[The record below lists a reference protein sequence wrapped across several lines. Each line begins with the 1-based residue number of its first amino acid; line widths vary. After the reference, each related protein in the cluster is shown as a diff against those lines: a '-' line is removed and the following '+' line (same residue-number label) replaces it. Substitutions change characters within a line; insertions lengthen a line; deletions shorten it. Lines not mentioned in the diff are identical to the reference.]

1 MTKFWLITQRECKER
16 LSQRGFW
23 WMLILGPMV
32 VLFLLVALLLAADQG
47 KEKIKV
53 LIADPGQIM
62 EHKVLAQQE
71 KYIEYFFLDA
81 YLEIDEFKDA
91 KAYQEFDVLLELNE
105 KVLNNKKCFVFYR
118 EQPSID
124 TRMQLK
130 FEVERR
136 IEEILAKE
144 FSALSVQAFR
154 SIKQG
159 LIFDFRDLDDPKNE
173 AKETSSWTGFALGA
187 FILLFVGI
195 YGMTIFRAT
204 VKEKSNRIVEV
215 LLASVKPSQ
224 LMMGKIAGIGLVAL
238 LQLFGWILVM
248 GLGFW
253 ILRHTLFVDLLDPS
267 YWQGTAGV
275 RLNPLSDFLFEKL
288 NFGFLLFHFLLFF
301 LASFFFYGALFSVLG
316 ARSAADADGQQ
327 FLIPLLLL
335 IVFGLVA
342 GGFYIYYPAAGLSN
356 FFQYL
361 PFSSPVLA
369 MIQLTQGATLDTYM
383 TVLLSWLVLVLCAI
397 LLLWLASRWY
407 KKTILKF

>member
-71 KYIEYFFLDA
+71 KYIEYYFLDA

-369 MIQLTQGATLDTYM
+369 MIQLTQGATLDAYM
-383 TVLLSWLVLVLCAI
+383 TVMLSWLVLVLCAI

>member
-1 MTKFWLITQRECKER
+1 MSKFWLITLRECKER
-16 LSQRGFW
+16 LNQRGFW
-23 WMLILGPMV
+23 WMLVIGPLV
-32 VLFLLVALLLAADQG
+32 VLLLLVGLLFAADQG

-71 KYIEYFFLDA
+71 KYVSYYFIDN
-81 YLEIDEFKDA
+81 YLELEEFEKA
-91 KAYQEFDVLLELNE
+91 KAYKEFDVLLELNE

-118 EQPSID
+118 EQLSMD

-136 IEEILAKE
+136 IEEILANE
-144 FSALSVQAFR
+144 FSALSAQAFR

-204 VKEKSNRIVEV
+204 VKEKSSRIVEV
-215 LLASVKPSQ
+215 LLASVKPQQ

-238 LQLFGWILVM
+238 LQLFGWVLLMSI
-248 GLGFW
+248 GFYL
-253 ILRHTLFVDLLDPS
+253 LRHTLFVDILDPT
-267 YWQGTAGV
+267 YWQSTAGI
-275 RLNPLSDFLFEKL
+275 RLNPLSDLLFEEL
-288 NFGFLLFHFLLFF
+288 NFGFLLLHLFLFF
-301 LASFFFYGALFSVLG
+301 IGSFFFFGALFSVLG
-316 ARSAADADGQQ
+316 ARSAADSDGQQ

-335 IVFGLVA
+335 IAFGLIA
-342 GGFYIYYPAAGLSN
+342 GVFYILYPGANTAA
-356 FFQYL
+356 FFKYL
-361 PFSSPVLA
+361 PFSSPVLS
-369 MIQLTQGATLDTYM
+369 MIQLTQGATLDAY
-383 TVLLSWLVLVLCAI
+383 VSILISWFI
-397 LLLWLASRWY
+397 LLLSSIVLLWLGGRWY
-407 KKTILKF
+407 KKSILKF

>member
-1 MTKFWLITQRECKER
+1 MTKFWLITLRECKER
-16 LSQRGFW
+16 ISQRGFW
-23 WMLILGPMV
+23 WMLILGPLV
-32 VLFLLVALLLAADQG
+32 VLLLLISLLFAADQG

-71 KYIEYFFLDA
+71 KYIEYYFLDS
-81 YLEIDEFKDA
+81 YLELNEFEQA
-91 KAYQEFDVLLELNE
+91 KAYKDFDVLLELNE

-118 EQPSID
+118 EQLSLD

-136 IEEILAKE
+136 IEEILAHE
-144 FSALSVQAFR
+144 FSALSAQAFR

-173 AKETSSWTGFALGA
+173 AKETSSWTGFAIGA

-204 VKEKSNRIVEV
+204 VKEKSSRIVEV
-215 LLASVKPSQ
+215 LLASVKPQQ

-238 LQLFGWILVM
+238 LQLFGWVLLLGI
-248 GLGFW
+248 GFW
-253 ILRHTLFVDLLDPS
+253 ILRQTLFVDLLDPS

-275 RLNPLSDFLFEKL
+275 RLNPLSDLLFEELNYGFLF
-288 NFGFLLFHFLLFF
+288 GHFLLFF
-301 LASFFFYGALFSVLG
+301 VGSFFFYGALFSVLG
-316 ARSAADADGQQ
+316 ARSAADSDGQQ

-342 GGFYIYYPAAGLSN
+342 GVFYIFYPASGSAQFLL
-356 FFQYL
+356 YL
-361 PFSSPVLA
+361 PFSSPVLS
-369 MIQLTQGATLDTYM
+369 MIQLTQGATLDAYISI
-383 TVLLSWLVLVLCAI
+383 LLSWLVLILSSV

-407 KKTILKF
+407 KKSILKF

>member
-71 KYIEYFFLDA
+71 KYIEYYFLDA

-173 AKETSSWTGFALGA
+173 AKETSSWTGFTLGA

-369 MIQLTQGATLDTYM
+369 MIQLTQGATLDAYM

>member
-71 KYIEYFFLDA
+71 KYIEYYFLDA

-105 KVLNNKKCFVFYR
+105 KVLNNKKCFIFYR

-369 MIQLTQGATLDTYM
+369 MIQLTQGATLDAYM
-383 TVLLSWLVLVLCAI
+383 TVLLSLLVLVLCAI

>member
-71 KYIEYFFLDA
+71 KYIEYYFLDA

-253 ILRHTLFVDLLDPS
+253 VLRNTLFVDLLDPS

-275 RLNPLSDFLFEKL
+275 RLNPLSNFLFEKL

-369 MIQLTQGATLDTYM
+369 MIQLTQGATLDAYM

>member
-1 MTKFWLITQRECKER
+1 MTKSWLITLRECKER
-16 LSQRGFW
+16 ISQRGFW
-23 WMLILGPMV
+23 WMLILGPLV
-32 VLFLLVALLLAADQG
+32 VLLLLISLLFAADQG

-71 KYIEYFFLDA
+71 KYIEYYFLDS
-81 YLEIDEFKDA
+81 YLELNEFEQA
-91 KAYQEFDVLLELNE
+91 KAYKDFDVLLELNE

-118 EQPSID
+118 EQLSLD
-124 TRMQLK
+124 TRLQLK

-136 IEEILAKE
+136 IEEILAHE
-144 FSALSVQAFR
+144 FSALSAQAFR

-173 AKETSSWTGFALGA
+173 AKETSSWTGFAIGA

-204 VKEKSNRIVEV
+204 VKEKSSRIVEV
-215 LLASVKPSQ
+215 LLASVKPQQ

-238 LQLFGWILVM
+238 LQLFGWVLLLGI
-248 GLGFW
+248 GFW
-253 ILRHTLFVDLLDPS
+253 ILRQTLFVDLLDPS

-275 RLNPLSDFLFEKL
+275 RLNPLSDLLFEELNYGFLF
-288 NFGFLLFHFLLFF
+288 GHFLLFF
-301 LASFFFYGALFSVLG
+301 VGSFFFYGALFSVLG
-316 ARSAADADGQQ
+316 ARSAADSDGQQ

-342 GGFYIYYPAAGLSN
+342 GVFYIFYPASGSAQFLL
-356 FFQYL
+356 YL
-361 PFSSPVLA
+361 PFSSPVLS
-369 MIQLTQGATLDTYM
+369 MIQLTQGATLDAYISI
-383 TVLLSWLVLVLCAI
+383 LLSWLVLILSSV

-407 KKTILKF
+407 KKSILKF

>member
-1 MTKFWLITQRECKER
+1 
-16 LSQRGFW
+16 
-23 WMLILGPMV
+23 
-32 VLFLLVALLLAADQG
+32 
-47 KEKIKV
+47 
-53 LIADPGQIM
+53 
-62 EHKVLAQQE
+62 
-71 KYIEYFFLDA
+71 
-81 YLEIDEFKDA
+81 
-91 KAYQEFDVLLELNE
+91 
-105 KVLNNKKCFVFYR
+105 
-118 EQPSID
+118 
-124 TRMQLK
+124 
-130 FEVERR
+130 
-136 IEEILAKE
+136 
-144 FSALSVQAFR
+144 
-154 SIKQG
+154 
-159 LIFDFRDLDDPKNE
+159 
-173 AKETSSWTGFALGA
+173 
-187 FILLFVGI
+187 
-195 YGMTIFRAT
+195 
-204 VKEKSNRIVEV
+204 
-215 LLASVKPSQ
+215 
-224 LMMGKIAGIGLVAL
+224 MMGKIAGIGLVAL

-253 ILRHTLFVDLLDPS
+253 VLRHTLFVDLLDPS

-342 GGFYIYYPAAGLSN
+342 GGFYIYYPAAVLSN

-369 MIQLTQGATLDTYM
+369 MIQLTQGATLDAYM
-383 TVLLSWLVLVLCAI
+383 TVMLSWLVLVLSAI

>member
-1 MTKFWLITQRECKER
+1 
-16 LSQRGFW
+16 
-23 WMLILGPMV
+23 MV

-71 KYIEYFFLDA
+71 KYIEYYFLDA

-369 MIQLTQGATLDTYM
+369 MIQLTQGATLDAYM

>member
-71 KYIEYFFLDA
+71 KYIEYYFLDA

-253 ILRHTLFVDLLDPS
+253 VLRNTLFVDLLDPS
-267 YWQGTAGV
+267 FWQGTAGV

-369 MIQLTQGATLDTYM
+369 MIQLTQGATLDAYM

>member
-71 KYIEYFFLDA
+71 KYIEYYFLDA

>member
-71 KYIEYFFLDA
+71 KYIEYYFLDA
-81 YLEIDEFKDA
+81 YLEIDEFKAA

-253 ILRHTLFVDLLDPS
+253 VLRHTLFVDLLDPS
-267 YWQGTAGV
+267 YWQDTAGV

-369 MIQLTQGATLDTYM
+369 MIQLTQGATLDAYM
-383 TVLLSWLVLVLCAI
+383 TVMLSWLVLVLCAI

>member
-71 KYIEYFFLDA
+71 KYIEYYFLDA
-81 YLEIDEFKDA
+81 YLEIEEFKDA

-369 MIQLTQGATLDTYM
+369 MIQLTQGATLDAYM

>member
-71 KYIEYFFLDA
+71 KYIEYYFLDA
-81 YLEIDEFKDA
+81 YLEIDEFKAA

-144 FSALSVQAFR
+144 FSALSAQAFR

-253 ILRHTLFVDLLDPS
+253 VLRHTLFVDLLDPS

-369 MIQLTQGATLDTYM
+369 MIQLTQGATLDAYM

>member
-71 KYIEYFFLDA
+71 KYIEYYFLDA

-159 LIFDFRDLDDPKNE
+159 LIFDFRDLNDPKNE

-369 MIQLTQGATLDTYM
+369 MIQLTQGATLDAYM

-397 LLLWLASRWY
+397 LLLWMASRWY

>member
-71 KYIEYFFLDA
+71 KYIEYYFLDA

-253 ILRHTLFVDLLDPS
+253 VLRHTLFVDLLDPS

-301 LASFFFYGALFSVLG
+301 LASFFF
-316 ARSAADADGQQ
+316 
-327 FLIPLLLL
+327 
-335 IVFGLVA
+335 
-342 GGFYIYYPAAGLSN
+342 
-356 FFQYL
+356 
-361 PFSSPVLA
+361 
-369 MIQLTQGATLDTYM
+369 
-383 TVLLSWLVLVLCAI
+383 
-397 LLLWLASRWY
+397 
-407 KKTILKF
+407 

>member
-71 KYIEYFFLDA
+71 KYIEYYFLDA

-224 LMMGKIAGIGLVAL
+224 LMMGKIAGIGLIAL

-253 ILRHTLFVDLLDPS
+253 VLRNTLFVDLLDPS

-369 MIQLTQGATLDTYM
+369 MIQLTQGATLDAYM
-383 TVLLSWLVLVLCAI
+383 TVMLSWLVLVLCAI

>member
-1 MTKFWLITQRECKER
+1 MTKFWLITLRECKER
-16 LSQRGFW
+16 ISQRGFW
-23 WMLILGPMV
+23 WMLILGPLV
-32 VLFLLVALLLAADQG
+32 VLLLLISLLFAADQG

-71 KYIEYFFLDA
+71 KYIEYYFLDS
-81 YLEIDEFKDA
+81 YLELNEFEQA
-91 KAYQEFDVLLELNE
+91 KAYKDFDVLLELNE

-118 EQPSID
+118 EQLSLD

-136 IEEILAKE
+136 IEEILAHE
-144 FSALSVQAFR
+144 FSALSAQAFR

-173 AKETSSWTGFALGA
+173 AKETSSWTGFAIGA

-204 VKEKSNRIVEV
+204 VKEKSSRIVEV
-215 LLASVKPSQ
+215 LLASVKPQQ

-238 LQLFGWILVM
+238 LQLFGWVLLLGI
-248 GLGFW
+248 GFW
-253 ILRHTLFVDLLDPS
+253 ILRQTLFVDLLDPS

-275 RLNPLSDFLFEKL
+275 RLNPLSDLLFEELNYGFLF
-288 NFGFLLFHFLLFF
+288 GHFLLFF
-301 LASFFFYGALFSVLG
+301 VGSFFFYGALFSVLG
-316 ARSAADADGQQ
+316 ARSAADSDGQQ

-342 GGFYIYYPAAGLSN
+342 GVFYIFYPASGSAQFLL
-356 FFQYL
+356 YL
-361 PFSSPVLA
+361 PFSSPVLS
-369 MIQLTQGATLDTYM
+369 MIQLTQGATLDAYISI
-383 TVLLSWLVLVLCAI
+383 LLSWLVLI
-397 LLLWLASRWY
+397 LSSVILLWLASRWY
-407 KKTILKF
+407 KKSILKF

>member
-71 KYIEYFFLDA
+71 KYIEYYFLDA

-253 ILRHTLFVDLLDPS
+253 VLRHTLFVDLLDPS

-369 MIQLTQGATLDTYM
+369 MIQLTQGATLDAYM
-383 TVLLSWLVLVLCAI
+383 TVMLSWLVLVLCAI

>member
-71 KYIEYFFLDA
+71 KYIEYYFLDA

-342 GGFYIYYPAAGLSN
+342 GGFYIYYPAAGLST
-356 FFQYL
+356 FFQFL

-369 MIQLTQGATLDTYM
+369 MIQLTQGATLDAYI
-383 TVLLSWLVLVLCAI
+383 TVLLSWLLLVLCAI

>member
-1 MTKFWLITQRECKER
+1 
-16 LSQRGFW
+16 
-23 WMLILGPMV
+23 
-32 VLFLLVALLLAADQG
+32 
-47 KEKIKV
+47 
-53 LIADPGQIM
+53 
-62 EHKVLAQQE
+62 
-71 KYIEYFFLDA
+71 
-81 YLEIDEFKDA
+81 
-91 KAYQEFDVLLELNE
+91 
-105 KVLNNKKCFVFYR
+105 
-118 EQPSID
+118 
-124 TRMQLK
+124 MQLK

-173 AKETSSWTGFALGA
+173 AKETSSWTGFVLGA

-253 ILRHTLFVDLLDPS
+253 VLRHTLFVDLLDPS

-369 MIQLTQGATLDTYM
+369 MIQLTQGATLDAYM

>member
-71 KYIEYFFLDA
+71 KYIEYYFLDA

-105 KVLNNKKCFVFYR
+105 KVLNNKKCFIFYR

-342 GGFYIYYPAAGLSN
+342 GGFYIYYPAAGLST

-369 MIQLTQGATLDTYM
+369 MIQLTQGATLDAYM

>member
-1 MTKFWLITQRECKER
+1 
-16 LSQRGFW
+16 
-23 WMLILGPMV
+23 
-32 VLFLLVALLLAADQG
+32 VALLLAADQG

-71 KYIEYFFLDA
+71 KYIEYYFLDA

-369 MIQLTQGATLDTYM
+369 MIQLTQGATLDAYM

>member
-1 MTKFWLITQRECKER
+1 
-16 LSQRGFW
+16 
-23 WMLILGPMV
+23 
-32 VLFLLVALLLAADQG
+32 VALLLAADQG

-71 KYIEYFFLDA
+71 KYIEYYFLDA

-342 GGFYIYYPAAGLSN
+342 GGFYIYYPAAGLST

-369 MIQLTQGATLDTYM
+369 MIQLTQGATLDAYM
-383 TVLLSWLVLVLCAI
+383 TVLLSWLLLVLCAI

>member
-1 MTKFWLITQRECKER
+1 MTKFWLITLRECKER
-16 LSQRGFW
+16 ITQRGFW
-23 WMLILGPMV
+23 WMLVLGPLV
-32 VLFLLVALLLAADQG
+32 VLLLLIGLLFAADQG

-71 KYIEYFFLDA
+71 KYIEYYFLDS
-81 YLEIDEFKDA
+81 YLELNEFEQA
-91 KAYQEFDVLLELNE
+91 KAYKDFDVLLELNE

-118 EQPSID
+118 EQLSMD

-136 IEEILAKE
+136 IEEILANE
-144 FSALSVQAFR
+144 FSALSAQAFR

-173 AKETSSWTGFALGA
+173 AKETSSWTGFAIGA

-204 VKEKSNRIVEV
+204 VKEKSSRIVEV
-215 LLASVKPSQ
+215 LLASVKPQQ
-224 LMMGKIAGIGLVAL
+224 LMLGKIAGIGLVAL
-238 LQLFGWILVM
+238 LQLFGWILF
-248 GLGFW
+248 LSIGFW
-253 ILRHTLFVDLLDPS
+253 MLRQTLFVDLLDPS

-275 RLNPLSDFLFEKL
+275 RLNPLSDLLFEELNYGFLFV
-288 NFGFLLFHFLLFF
+288 HFLLFF
-301 LASFFFYGALFSVLG
+301 VGSFFFYGALFSVLG
-316 ARSAADADGQQ
+316 ARSAADSDGQQ

-342 GGFYIYYPAAGLSN
+342 GVFYIFYPASGSAQFLM
-356 FFQYL
+356 YL
-361 PFSSPVLA
+361 PFSSPVLS
-369 MIQLTQGATLDTYM
+369 MIQLTQGATLDAYM
-383 TVLLSWLVLVLCAI
+383 SILLSWMLLILSSV

-407 KKTILKF
+407 KKSILKF

>member
-71 KYIEYFFLDA
+71 KYIEYYFLDA

-369 MIQLTQGATLDTYM
+369 MIQLTQGATLDAYM

>member
-1 MTKFWLITQRECKER
+1 MTKFWLITLRECKER
-16 LSQRGFW
+16 LTQRGFW
-23 WMLILGPMV
+23 WMLVLGPLV
-32 VLFLLVALLLAADQG
+32 VLLLLVGLLSAADQG

-71 KYIEYFFLDA
+71 KYVSYYFLDS
-81 YLEIDEFKDA
+81 YLELNEFEKA
-91 KAYQEFDVLLELNE
+91 KAYREFDVLLELNE

-118 EQPSID
+118 EQLSMD

-136 IEEILAKE
+136 LEEILANE
-144 FSALSVQAFR
+144 FSALSAQAFR

-173 AKETSSWTGFALGA
+173 SKETSSWTGFAIGA

-204 VKEKSNRIVEV
+204 TKEKSSRIVEV
-215 LLASVKPSQ
+215 LLASVKPHQ

-238 LQLFGWILVM
+238 LQLLGWVLCL

-253 ILRHTLFVDLLDPS
+253 LLRSTLFVDILDPS
-267 YWQGTAGV
+267 HWEGTAGV
-275 RLNPLSDFLFEKL
+275 RLNPLSDLIFEQL

-301 LASFFFYGALFSVLG
+301 IGSFFFYGALFSVLG
-316 ARSAADADGQQ
+316 SRSAADADGQQ

-335 IVFGLVA
+335 IIFGLVA
-342 GGFYIYYPAAGLSN
+342 GVFYILYPASSSAQLLM
-356 FFQYL
+356 YL
-361 PFSSPVLA
+361 PFTSPVLS
-369 MIQLTQGATLDTYM
+369 MIQLTQGATLESY
-383 TVLLSWLVLVLCAI
+383 VGILLSWFVLIACAV

-407 KKTILKF
+407 KKSILKF

>member
-1 MTKFWLITQRECKER
+1 MTKFWLITLRECKER
-16 LSQRGFW
+16 LTQRGFW
-23 WMLILGPMV
+23 WMLVLGPLV
-32 VLFLLVALLLAADQG
+32 VLLLLVGLLFAADQG

-71 KYIEYFFLDA
+71 KYVSYYFLDS
-81 YLEIDEFKDA
+81 YLELNEFEKA

-118 EQPSID
+118 EQLSMD

-136 IEEILAKE
+136 LEEILANE
-144 FSALSVQAFR
+144 FSALSAQAFR

-173 AKETSSWTGFALGA
+173 SKETSSWTGFAIGA
-187 FILLFVGI
+187 FILLFVSI

-204 VKEKSNRIVEV
+204 TKEKSSRIVEV
-215 LLASVKPSQ
+215 LLASVKPHQ
-224 LMMGKIAGIGLVAL
+224 LMMGKIAGIGIVAL
-238 LQLFGWILVM
+238 LQLIGWALCL

-253 ILRHTLFVDLLDPS
+253 LLRSTLFVDILDPS
-267 YWQGTAGV
+267 NWQGTAGV
-275 RLNPLSDFLFEKL
+275 RLNPLSDLIFEQL

-301 LASFFFYGALFSVLG
+301 IGSFFFYGALFSVLG
-316 ARSAADADGQQ
+316 SRSAADADGQQ

-342 GGFYIYYPAAGLSN
+342 GVFYILFPASSSAQLLM
-356 FFQYL
+356 YL
-361 PFSSPVLA
+361 PFTSPVLS
-369 MIQLTQGATLDTYM
+369 MIQLTQGATLESY
-383 TVLLSWLVLVLCAI
+383 VGILLSWFVLIVSAI

-407 KKTILKF
+407 KKSILKF

>member
-71 KYIEYFFLDA
+71 KYIEYYFLDA

-369 MIQLTQGATLDTYM
+369 MIQLAQGATLDAYM

>member
-71 KYIEYFFLDA
+71 KYIEYYFLDA

-105 KVLNNKKCFVFYR
+105 KVLNNKKCFIFYR

-369 MIQLTQGATLDTYM
+369 MIQLTQGATLDAYM

>member
-71 KYIEYFFLDA
+71 KYIEYYFLDA

-224 LMMGKIAGIGLVAL
+224 FMMGKIAGIGLVAL

-288 NFGFLLFHFLLFF
+288 NFGFLFFHFLLFF

-369 MIQLTQGATLDTYM
+369 MIQLTQGATLDAYM

-397 LLLWLASRWY
+397 FLLWLASRWY

>member
-1 MTKFWLITQRECKER
+1 MTKFWLITLRECKER
-16 LSQRGFW
+16 ISQRGFW
-23 WMLILGPMV
+23 WMLVLGPLV
-32 VLFLLVALLLAADQG
+32 VLLLLIGLLFAADQG

-71 KYIEYFFLDA
+71 KYIEYYFLDS
-81 YLEIDEFKDA
+81 YLELNEFEQA
-91 KAYQEFDVLLELNE
+91 KAYKDFDVLLELNE

-118 EQPSID
+118 EQLSMD

-136 IEEILAKE
+136 IEEILANE
-144 FSALSVQAFR
+144 FSALSAQAFR

-173 AKETSSWTGFALGA
+173 AKETSSWTGFAIGA

-204 VKEKSNRIVEV
+204 VKEKSSRIVEV
-215 LLASVKPSQ
+215 LLASVKPQQ
-224 LMMGKIAGIGLVAL
+224 LMLGKITGIGLVAL
-238 LQLFGWILVM
+238 LQLFGWILF
-248 GLGFW
+248 LSIGFW
-253 ILRHTLFVDLLDPS
+253 MLRQTLFVDLLDPS
-267 YWQGTAGV
+267 YWKGTAGV
-275 RLNPLSDFLFEKL
+275 RLNPLSDLLFEELNYGFLFV
-288 NFGFLLFHFLLFF
+288 HFLLFF
-301 LASFFFYGALFSVLG
+301 VGSFFFYGALFSVLG
-316 ARSAADADGQQ
+316 ARSAADSDGQQ

-342 GGFYIYYPAAGLSN
+342 GVFYIFYPASGSAQFLM
-356 FFQYL
+356 YL
-361 PFSSPVLA
+361 PFSSPVLS
-369 MIQLTQGATLDTYM
+369 MIQRTQGATLDAYM
-383 TVLLSWLVLVLCAI
+383 SILLSWMVLILSSV

-407 KKTILKF
+407 KKSILKF

>member
-23 WMLILGPMV
+23 WMLVLGPLV
-32 VLFLLVALLLAADQG
+32 VLLLLLSLLYAADQG

-71 KYIEYFFLDA
+71 KYIEYYFLDS
-81 YLEIDEFKDA
+81 YLELNEFEQA
-91 KAYQEFDVLLELNE
+91 KAYKDFDVLLELNE

-118 EQPSID
+118 EQLSMD

-136 IEEILAKE
+136 IEEILANE
-144 FSALSVQAFR
+144 FSALSAQAFR
-154 SIKQG
+154 NIKQG

-173 AKETSSWTGFALGA
+173 AKETSSWTGFAIGA

-204 VKEKSNRIVEV
+204 VKEKSSRIVEV
-215 LLASVKPSQ
+215 LLASVKPQQ

-238 LQLFGWILVM
+238 LQLFGWVLIL

-253 ILRHTLFVDLLDPS
+253 VLRHTLFVDILDPK

-275 RLNPLSDFLFEKL
+275 RLNPLSDLLFEDLNYGFLFV
-288 NFGFLLFHFLLFF
+288 HFLLFF
-301 LASFFFYGALFSVLG
+301 IGEFLFLWRAVLGTRGPQCRRFRRATISHSAFITHCFWFNCGWFLHPISGLEHVSIFQVFAFFFAGAFHDSTHP
-316 ARSAADADGQQ
+316 RC
-327 FLIPLLLL
+327 
-335 IVFGLVA
+335 
-342 GGFYIYYPAAGLSN
+342 Y
-356 FFQYL
+356 
-361 PFSSPVLA
+361 
-369 MIQLTQGATLDTYM
+369 T
-383 TVLLSWLVLVLCAI
+383 
-397 LLLWLASRWY
+397 
-407 KKTILKF
+407 

>member
-1 MTKFWLITQRECKER
+1 MTKFWLITLRECKER
-16 LSQRGFW
+16 ISQRGFW
-23 WMLILGPMV
+23 WMLILGPLV
-32 VLFLLVALLLAADQG
+32 VLLLLISLLFAADQG

-71 KYIEYFFLDA
+71 KYIEYYFLDS
-81 YLEIDEFKDA
+81 YLELNEFEQA
-91 KAYQEFDVLLELNE
+91 KAYKDFDVLLELNE
-105 KVLNNKKCFVFYR
+105 KVLNNKKRFVFYR
-118 EQPSID
+118 EQLSLD

-136 IEEILAKE
+136 IEEILAHE
-144 FSALSVQAFR
+144 FSALSAQAFR

-173 AKETSSWTGFALGA
+173 AKETSSWTGFAIGA

-204 VKEKSNRIVEV
+204 VKEKSSRIVEV
-215 LLASVKPSQ
+215 LLASVKPQQ

-238 LQLFGWILVM
+238 LQLFGWVLLLGI
-248 GLGFW
+248 GFW
-253 ILRHTLFVDLLDPS
+253 ILRQTLFVDLLDPS

-275 RLNPLSDFLFEKL
+275 RLNPLSDLLFEELNYGFLF
-288 NFGFLLFHFLLFF
+288 GHFLLFF
-301 LASFFFYGALFSVLG
+301 VGSFFFYGALFSVLG
-316 ARSAADADGQQ
+316 ARSAADSDGQQ

-342 GGFYIYYPAAGLSN
+342 GVFYIFYPASGSAQFLL
-356 FFQYL
+356 YL
-361 PFSSPVLA
+361 PFSSPVLS
-369 MIQLTQGATLDTYM
+369 MIQLTQGATLDAYISI
-383 TVLLSWLVLVLCAI
+383 LLSWLVLILSSV

-407 KKTILKF
+407 KKSILKF

>member
-71 KYIEYFFLDA
+71 KYIEYYFLDA

-288 NFGFLLFHFLLFF
+288 DFGFLLFHFLLFF

-369 MIQLTQGATLDTYM
+369 MIQLTQGATLDAYM

>member
-71 KYIEYFFLDA
+71 KYIEYYFLDA

-267 YWQGTAGV
+267 YWHGTAGV

-369 MIQLTQGATLDTYM
+369 MIQLTQGATLDAYM

>member
-71 KYIEYFFLDA
+71 KYIEYYFLDA

-383 TVLLSWLVLVLCAI
+383 TLLLSWLVLVLCAI